1 MSETRL
7 ERQIRFLLE
16 VDKLKE
22 VFRRSYLLTSQRRE
36 NDSEHSWHLA
46 VMAMVLAEHAD
57 DPVDG
62 VRAVKMCLVHDIV
75 EIDAGDTYCYDEAG
89 NEDKA
94 ERERRAAER
103 LFGLLPEDQ
112 GLELR
117 ELWQEF
123 EQGRSPEARFARA
136 VDRLMPLLHNFHTR
150 GRSWREHG
158 IDSEL
163 VRDRMLPIRESSQRL
178 WGYALE
184 VIRESV
190 ERGYL
195 RGTESDAQ

>member
-46 VMAMVLAEHAD
+46 VMAMVLSEHAD

-75 EIDAGDTYCYDEAG
+75 EIDAGDTYCYDETG

-94 ERERRAAER
+94 TRERRAAER

-150 GRSWREHG
+150 GRSWQEHG
-158 IDSEL
+158 IDSAL

-195 RGTESDAQ
+195 RDTESDAQ